1 MPVEIHEAA
10 NDSYVEVSL
19 SGKLTK
25 DDYEHFV
32 PVVEAA
38 IEKHGK
44 IRLVVALRDFHG
56 WTAGALWEDMKF
68 DWKHF
73 SDIDRLALVGDKKW
87 EAGMAVFCR
96 PFTRAKIRYFDLAD
110 IADARQWMTTDSSS
124 SVGS

>member
-1 MPVEIHEAA
+1 MAVEIHETAHD
-10 NDSYVEVSL
+10 NYIEVTL

-25 DDYEHFV
+25 EDYQHFV

-44 IRLVVALRDFHG
+44 IRFLVALRDFHG
-56 WTAGALWEDMKF
+56 WSAGALWEDMKF

-96 PFTRAKIRYFDLAD
+96 PFTRAKIKYFDLAD
-110 IADARQWMTTDSSS
+110 IDQAREWMTSDSSS
-124 SVGS
+124 SVAK